1 MAVTIHNTPQEY
13 TPSDNPVTWTF
24 SSDETAQAN
33 FVFLVEV
40 YINGV
45 LKANELVFPESG
57 IYAHFDASAYASNAC
72 NIPVINSELMEDA
85 ANNNEINIKVI
96 ERYGDPVSDQ
106 ADATSGVVTV
116 FKARL
121 DDDEFVDW
129 QTEAVNYISDGL
141 TTGLRWL
148 SNHPTA
154 PSRMVKQED
163 ESQRIMAITNEDTVE
178 LSVILYDSNDAIIAQ
193 DLAISLTPSPK
204 IAIFNVSPEII
215 AAETSINA
223 SDFDNCEYYTI
234 ETNFFDAET
243 IVIDRGIVYEYYR
256 RIHFL
261 SEIGSIESFTF
272 ALISRPTASI
282 KSHGYRRSW
291 GEWDGSDFNYTKT
304 EGRDVDFAK
313 VSERKLIVESDWL
326 NQDIQHW
333 LHRNLFESPAVWEE
347 TEIGG
352 GAKGFHLRRR
362 KIMQTEW
369 ADNYNKNDTLFKERI
384 TLGLPHKT
392 SMII

>member
-1 MAVTIHNTPQEY
+1 MAVTIHNTPQSY

-57 IYAHFDASAYASNAC
+57 INAHFDASAYASNAC
-72 NIPVINSELMEDA
+72 NIPVLSDSLMEDA
-85 ANNNEINIKVI
+85 ANNAEINIKVI
-96 ERYGDPVSDQ
+96 ERYGDPVDDEAS
-106 ADATSGVVTV
+106 ATSGVVTV

-121 DDDEFVDW
+121 DDDDFVDW
-129 QTEAVNYISDGL
+129 QTGSVNYISDGVA
-141 TTGLRWL
+141 TGLNWL
-148 SNHPTA
+148 SNHPTS

-163 ESQRIMAITNEDTVE
+163 ESQRIMAITNEE
-178 LSVILYDSNDAIIAQ
+178 VISFDVVLYDSDDNVIAS
-193 DLAISLTPSPK
+193 DTSISLTPSPK
-204 IAIFNVSPEII
+204 IAIFNISPAII
-215 AAETSINA
+215 VADTSISAGN
-223 SDFDNCEYYTI
+223 FDTCEYYTV
-234 ETNFFDAET
+234 ETSFFDPEI
-243 IVIDRGIVYEYYR
+243 IVIDRGIEYEYYR

-282 KSHGYRRSW
+282 KSHGYRKSW

-313 VSERKLIVESDWL
+313 VSERKLIIESDWL
-326 NQDIQHW
+326 NQEVQHW

-347 TEIGG
+347 TEAGG
-352 GAKGFHLRRR
+352 GNKGFHLRRR
-362 KIMQTEW
+362 KIMQTAW
-369 ADNYNKNDTLFKERI
+369 ADKYNKNDTLFKEQI